1 MRITKG
7 LRSFLAA
14 SMLVAV
20 MGVGVTPSYSMT
32 VPVNTPFAGSSDQIF
47 GNGDSGTFGVQLGA
61 GDSSFFIEF
70 QVASSGTVSF
80 GAGNEGAALADV
92 DISGVSL
99 VNTGTGNPVLPASA
113 PVIFSEG
120 AGQNNPSP
128 FGGQLH
134 SDAFFASFA
143 GLVSGTTY
151 KLLVDVEV
159 FDTSGVPFGAPF
171 DFFTGQISF
180 NVVPIPP
187 ALLLFASGLLGLG
200 ILSRRRKRSI
210 VSA

>member
-14 SMLVAV
+14 TMLVAV
-20 MGVGVTPSYSMT
+20 MGLGVAPSHSMT
-32 VPVNTPFAGSSDQIF
+32 VPVNTPFSGSNDQIF
-47 GNGDSGTFGVQLGA
+47 GNGDSATFGVQLDA
-61 GDSSFFIEF
+61 GDDLFFIEF
-70 QVASSGTVSF
+70 QVVSGGTVKF
-80 GAGNEGAALADV
+80 GAGNEGSALADV

-99 VNTGTGNPVLPASA
+99 IDTGTGSTVSPASA
-113 PVIFSEG
+113 PIIFSEG

-128 FGGQLH
+128 FGGALH

-143 GLVSGTTY
+143 GLLSGTTY
-151 KLLVDVEV
+151 RLLVDVDV
-159 FDTSGVPFGAPF
+159 FDTSSAPFGAPF

-200 ILSRRRKRSI
+200 ILSRRRRRTM